1 MEHLFSGYNRGYQ
14 KALIDLKNLFEN
26 GESQYTKTKKQY
38 KTMVMSVLKLL
49 SEDSYIRDQFQQM
62 GDLNGIVNQYV
73 SVKQKPDGTVFAQYE
88 R

>member
-26 GESQYTKTKKQY
+26 SDSAYTKTKKQY

-62 GDLNGIVNQYV
+62 GGLGIVNQYV